1 MDTLSDRIFVI
12 NLKER
17 IDRYE
22 RFTNEFTR
30 EGITNWE
37 RFDAIRYDPKI
48 HGYESEFNNFL
59 KDHDKSEHY
68 LKSAFGCMLSHY
80 TIIKIAKERGY
91 NNVIILE
98 DDFIFT
104 QGWKDNLNK
113 CLADLE
119 KMPWLF
125 FYFHMG
131 YYSQNAYINVTENLV
146 CPRQGLGT
154 TGYVVKK
161 EMFDFLLDNMLKY
174 GKQIDVFYFQK
185 IQNSGI
191 VLAAKNNIII
201 QGESWSDI
209 EQNLANIGGR

>member
-22 RFTNEFTR
+22 RFTNELGR

-59 KDHDKSEHY
+59 KDHGKSEHY

-154 TGYVVKK
+154 TGYLVKK

-174 GKQIDVFYFQK
+174 GKQIDVFYFQR
-185 IQNSGI
+185 IQNNMI